1 MRSLERK
8 RFDMYDPS
16 NKHHNADPNKWI
28 KVLAAILVSVVAVC
42 IVVGLFIGLV
52 IKSFVFG
59 KIIAPFILVGIVM
72 YLGYKVIDK
81 IAPAE

>member
-1 MRSLERK
+1 
-8 RFDMYDPS
+8 MYDPS
-16 NKHHNADPNKWI
+16 NKHHSADPNKWI
-28 KVLAAILVSVVAVC
+28 KVLSLILVSVVAVC